1 MAALVGTTTR
11 SDREGEGKCAWAET
25 FCVTVG
31 LRGSDM
37 FYILHVMGQ
46 KPHCLQK
53 KYITLHDLWVGD
65 FFFAKYDDTLR
76 FYHLVDR
83 TCS

>member
-53 KYITLHDLWVGD
+53 KNTSPYMTCGWETV
-65 FFFAKYDDTLR
+65 FFAQYDVL
-76 FYHLVDR
+76 L
-83 TCS
+83 